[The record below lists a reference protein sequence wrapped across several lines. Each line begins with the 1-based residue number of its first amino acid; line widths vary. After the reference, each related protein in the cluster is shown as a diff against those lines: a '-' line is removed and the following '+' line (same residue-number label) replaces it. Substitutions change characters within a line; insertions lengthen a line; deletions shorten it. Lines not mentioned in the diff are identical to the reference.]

1 MRGTGVLWGRAPGFC
16 GEGCRVLWELGSAR
30 RMETE
35 GLLAACANASNAAGA
50 PAAPFARQSRSP
62 TSCLKPYERS
72 RPPTSRPKRRGLRAL
87 LGGAG
92 VLWELGFARRMET
105 EGLLA
110 ACANASNTAGAPA
123 ATFARQ
129 SRSPTSCLKPY
140 ERSRSPTSRLKR
152 RGLRAL
158 LGGAGVLWE
167 LGFARRMET
176 EGLLAACAN
185 ASNTAGAPA
194 APFARQSRPPTILTS
209 QFSCGWFC
217 PGSIGK
223 PRGQHP

>member
-1 MRGTGVLWGRAPGFC
+1 METEGLLAACANASNTAGAPAAPFARQSRSPTSRLKPYERSRSPTSCLKPYERSRPPTSRPKRHGLRALLG
-16 GEGCRVLWELGSAR
+16 GAGVLWELGFAR

-35 GLLAACANASNAAGA
+35 GLLAACANASNTAGA
-50 PAAPFARQSRSP
+50 PAAPFARQSRSPTSCLKPYERSRSP

-123 ATFARQ
+123 A
-129 SRSPTSCLKPY
+129 
-140 ERSRSPTSRLKR
+140 
-152 RGLRAL
+152 
-158 LGGAGVLWE
+158 
-167 LGFARRMET
+167 
-176 EGLLAACAN
+176 
-185 ASNTAGAPA
+185 
-194 APFARQSRPPTILTS
+194 PFARQSRPPTILTS
-209 QFSCGWFC
+209 Q
-217 PGSIGK
+217 
-223 PRGQHP
+223 

>member
-1 MRGTGVLWGRAPGFC
+1 MRGTGVLWEGRWVFVGRVPGFV
-16 GEGCRVLWELGSAR
+16 GKGAGFLWELGSAR

-35 GLLAACANASNAAGA
+35 GLLAACANASNTAGA

-62 TSCLKPYERS
+62 TSRLKPYEQS

-123 ATFARQ
+123 APFARQ
-129 SRSPTSCLKPY
+129 SRSPTSRLKPY
-140 ERSRSPTSRLKR
+140 E
-152 RGLRAL
+152 
-158 LGGAGVLWE
+158 
-167 LGFARRMET
+167 
-176 EGLLAACAN
+176 
-185 ASNTAGAPA
+185 
-194 APFARQSRPPTILTS
+194 QSRPPTSRPKPPTS
-209 QFSCGWFC
+209 RRG
-217 PGSIGK
+217 
-223 PRGQHP
+223 PRGP

>member
-1 MRGTGVLWGRAPGFC
+1 MRGTGVLWGRALGFCGKGAGVLWGRAPGFC
-16 GEGCRVLWELGSAR
+16 GEGR
-30 RMETE
+30 RGFVGAGLCPANGDR

-72 RPPTSRPKRRGLRAL
+72 RPPTSRLKPYERSRSPTSCLKPYERSRSPTSRPKRRGLRAL

-123 ATFARQ
+123 
-129 SRSPTSCLKPY
+129 
-140 ERSRSPTSRLKR
+140 E
-152 RGLRAL
+152 
-158 LGGAGVLWE
+158 
-167 LGFARRMET
+167 
-176 EGLLAACAN
+176 
-185 ASNTAGAPA
+185 
-194 APFARQSRPPTILTS
+194 PFARQSRPPSILTS

-217 PGSIGK
+217 PGTIGK

>member
-1 MRGTGVLWGRAPGFC
+1 
-16 GEGCRVLWELGSAR
+16 
-30 RMETE
+30 METE
-35 GLLAACANASNAAGA
+35 GLLAACANASNTAGA
-50 PAAPFARQSRSP
+50 PAAPFARQSRSPTSRLKPYERSRSP

-123 ATFARQ
+123 APFARQ
-129 SRSPTSCLKPY
+129 SRSPTSRLKPYERSRSPTSCLKPY
-140 ERSRSPTSRLKR
+140 ERSRPPTSRPKR

-209 QFSCGWFC
+209 QFSCGWF
-217 PGSIGK
+217 
-223 PRGQHP
+223 

>member
-1 MRGTGVLWGRAPGFC
+1 
-16 GEGCRVLWELGSAR
+16 
-30 RMETE
+30 
-35 GLLAACANASNAAGA
+35 
-50 PAAPFARQSRSP
+50 
-62 TSCLKPYERS
+62 
-72 RPPTSRPKRRGLRAL
+72 
-87 LGGAG
+87 
-92 VLWELGFARRMET
+92 MET

-123 ATFARQ
+123 APFAQQ
-129 SRSPTSCLKPY
+129 SRPPTSCP
-140 ERSRSPTSRLKR
+140 KR

>member
-1 MRGTGVLWGRAPGFC
+1 METEGLLAACANASNTAGAPAAPFARQSRSPTSRLKPYERSGSPTSRPKRRGLRALLG
-16 GEGCRVLWELGSAR
+16 GAGVLWELGCAPR
-30 RMETE
+30 RETE

-72 RPPTSRPKRRGLRAL
+72 RPPTSRLKPYERSRSPTSCLKPYERSRSPTSRPKRRGLRAL

-123 ATFARQ
+123 
-129 SRSPTSCLKPY
+129 
-140 ERSRSPTSRLKR
+140 E
-152 RGLRAL
+152 
-158 LGGAGVLWE
+158 
-167 LGFARRMET
+167 
-176 EGLLAACAN
+176 
-185 ASNTAGAPA
+185 
-194 APFARQSRPPTILTS
+194 PFARQSRPPSILTS

-217 PGSIGK
+217 PGTIGK